1 MAWKIFFNHFN
12 CEQSA
17 KGMRRGEYS
26 LYVKLHWW
34 KLAYWLDRQLKK
46 TGAYVVPPF
55 IVFAFVSVSF
65 VLSP

>member
-12 CEQSA
+12 CEHSA
-17 KGMRRGEYS
+17 KGMRRAEYS

-34 KLAYWLDRQLKK
+34 KLAYWLDWQLKK